1 MAIARRFKITHD
13 EVFPFGAYLI
23 SEVGPVFDFEKSTKD
38 NKVQQVDKD
47 TGLLLWSVDVLDA
60 DPDAGRKSRTVS
72 VKIAAK
78 VQPVPPPPQEGSPF
92 RLVVFEGL
100 SALPY
105 IEESGNF
112 SRIAWSFKA
121 DDLTA
126 PTRAPRAVSTPGP
139 AATSGDGKAA

>member
-78 VQPVPPPPQEGSPF
+78 HQPVPPPAQEGSPF
-92 RLVVFEGL
+92 RLVAFEGL

-121 DDLTA
+121 DGLTA
-126 PTRAPRAVSTPGP
+126 PTRAPRAVPGP
-139 AATSGDGKAA
+139 GQGPADGKAA

>member
-23 SEVGPVFDFEKSTKD
+23 SEVGPVFDFERSTKD
-38 NKVQQVDKD
+38 TKVQQVDKD

-78 VQPVPPPPQEGSPF
+78 VQPVPPPPDPGSPF

-121 DDLTA
+121 DGLTA
-126 PTRAPRAVSTPGP
+126 PTRTPRAVPGASTP
-139 AATSGDGKAA
+139 GDGKAA

>member
-38 NKVQQVDKD
+38 TKVQQVDKD

-60 DPDAGRKSRTVS
+60 DPDASRKSRTVS

-78 VQPVPPPPQEGSPF
+78 HQPVPPPAQEGSPF

-112 SRIAWSFKA
+112 SRIAWSFTA
-121 DDLTA
+121 EGLTA
-126 PTRAPRAVSTPGP
+126 PTRAPRALPGQGP
-139 AATSGDGKAA
+139 ADGKAA

>member
-13 EVFPFGAYLI
+13 EVFPHGAYLI

-38 NKVQQVDKD
+38 SKVQQVDKD
-47 TGLLLWSVDVLDA
+47 TGLPLWSVDVLDA

-78 VQPVPPPPQEGSPF
+78 VQPVPPPPQEGCPF

-126 PTRAPRAVSTPGP
+126 PTRAPRAVTGPGP
-139 AATSGDGKAA
+139 ATTSGDGKAA

>member
-38 NKVQQVDKD
+38 TKVQQVDKD

-60 DPDAGRKSRTVS
+60 DPDASRKSRTVS

-78 VQPVPPPPQEGSPF
+78 HQPVPPPAQEGSPF

-121 DDLTA
+121 EGLTA
-126 PTRAPRAVSTPGP
+126 PTRAPRALPGQGP
-139 AATSGDGKAA
+139 ADGKAA

>member
-23 SEVGPVFDFEKSTKD
+23 SEVGPVFDFERSTKD

-60 DPDAGRKSRTVS
+60 DPDAGRKSRTVT

-78 VQPVPPPPQEGSPF
+78 HQPVPPPVDPASPF

-121 DDLTA
+121 EGLTA
-126 PTRAPRAVSTPGP
+126 PTRAPRALPGQGP
-139 AATSGDGKAA
+139 ADGKAA

>member
-23 SEVGPVFDFEKSTKD
+23 SEVGPVFDFERSTKD

-78 VQPVPPPPQEGSPF
+78 VQPVPPPPDPASPF

-121 DDLTA
+121 DGLTA
-126 PTRAPRAVSTPGP
+126 PTRAPRAMPASAQASTP
-139 AATSGDGKAA
+139 GDGKAA

>member
-23 SEVGPVFDFEKSTKD
+23 GEVGPVFDFEKSTKD
-38 NKVQQVDKD
+38 TKVQQVDKD

-60 DPDAGRKSRTVS
+60 DPDANRKSRTVS
-72 VKIAAK
+72 VKIAANH
-78 VQPVPPPPQEGSPF
+78 QPVPPPAQDGSPF

-121 DDLTA
+121 DGLTA
-126 PTRAPRAVSTPGP
+126 PTRAPRALPGQGP
-139 AATSGDGKAA
+139 ADGKAA

>member
-38 NKVQQVDKD
+38 TKVQQVDKD

-78 VQPVPPPPQEGSPF
+78 HQPVPPPAQEGSPF

-121 DDLTA
+121 AGLTA
-126 PTRAPRAVSTPGP
+126 PPRAPRALPRQGP
-139 AATSGDGKAA
+139 AAGKAA